1 VAGMLF
7 AMMITGAVVIET
19 VFSWPGIGWILVEGV
34 LARDFPLVQA
44 IVIMIAVLV
53 LGVNLLVDI
62 LYAYIDPRIRYQRT

>member
-7 AMMITGAVVIET
+7 AGLITGAVIIET

-44 IVIMIAVLV
+44 ITIMVAVLV
-53 LGVNLLVDI
+53 LGINLFVDI
-62 LYAYIDPRIRYQRT
+62 TYAYIDPRIRYQKT